1 MPTRTYYWDFFGP
14 RAQPTAEHFVEHL
27 RGFLEENALDGCE
40 TGLSSGGAGHAA
52 AFCVTPE
59 QCQAAIEHALKPRR
73 SS

>member
-14 RAQPTAEHFVEHL
+14 RAQRTAEHFLEHL
-27 RGFLEENALDGCE
+27 RGFLEENSLDGCE
-40 TGLSSGGAGHAA
+40 TGLSSESAGHAA

-59 QCQAAIEHALKPRR
+59 RHQTGVERALKPRR

>member
-27 RGFLEENALDGCE
+27 DGFLREHGIEGCE
-40 TGLSSGGAGHAA
+40 TGLESQAAGHAA

-59 QCQAAIEHALKPRR
+59 EHQAAIEGALKPRR